1 MGGVMGLVREIPAMS
16 RKVLVALAMG
26 TLCASGALSGMVHGA
41 GIEHGS
47 RGPAVAAQA
56 TAPRSPHALPSLVRG
71 QHGFGFQ
78 NVLGDAA
85 SYGARAL
92 LGYPC
97 TTSASHTTWAYRQQI
112 DRLAQ
117 LAYYQKSMGVQVNM
131 SDPQQHAR
139 FDAWLK
145 STHTVDPWAINL
157 YAGELA
163 EVFATH
169 CVAVS

>member
-1 MGGVMGLVREIPAMS
+1 MFKKLLAG
-16 RKVLVALAMG
+16 LAMG
-26 TLCASGALSGMVHGA
+26 TLFVPGSLSGMVHGA
-41 GIEHGS
+41 AIWHGS
-47 RGPAVAAQA
+47 HGPAVAASTQT
-56 TAPRSPHALPSLVRG
+56 TASLAPHALPSLVRG

-131 SDPQQHAR
+131 SDPHQHAR

-157 YAGELA
+157 YAVELA
-163 EVFATH
+163 EVFAAH
-169 CVAVS
+169 CVAAS